1 MRGAAGLAALALLLP
16 LAASAAPA
24 PAPAGASHLAD
35 ATTLMLSPGER
46 VTVRLGPGGSL
57 TLVSVVPEDVTHAL
71 PPKPGRVKPPS
82 AENPLVETPD
92 GTVSFLAG
100 PTGAGAIL
108 KIENGTSKAFDYQAV
123 LLMGPDAAPVREPTG
138 VCTVLP
144 LLPSWETWPNRQ
156 VNAILLSHFT
166 PRDTNQVVCQEP
178 RKAPPA
184 TPHISGGTPTNN

>member
-1 MRGAAGLAALALLLP
+1 VWGAAGIAALALLLP
-16 LAASAAPA
+16 PAAMADQAPS
-24 PAPAGASHLAD
+24 PAGASHLAD

-57 TLVSVVPEDVTHAL
+57 TLVSVVPEDVAHAL
-71 PPKPGRVKPPS
+71 PPRPGRVKPPG
-82 AENPLVETPD
+82 AGNPLVETPE

-100 PTGAGAIL
+100 RQGDGAIL
-108 KIENGTSKAFDYQAV
+108 KVENGTSKAFDYQAV
-123 LLMGPDAAPVREPTG
+123 LLIGPGSAPVREPTG

-144 LLPSWETWPNRQ
+144 LLPSWETWPRRQ

-178 RKAPPA
+178 RKAPAAAAPIA
-184 TPHISGGTPTNN
+184 GGTPTNN